1 MPETQKPAEQT
12 LSPKVIASTVAPL
25 VVVVLVAVLDAVTL
39 DLLAPLGAYAGLA
52 YAAIGALSAGLA
64 GYIVRDPRRH

>member
-1 MPETQKPAEQT
+1 MTDAQKPAEST
-12 LSPKVIASTVAPL
+12 ISPKVVASTLAPL
-25 VVVVLVAVLDAVTL
+25 AVIVLVAVLDAVTL